1 MQISATNIPLEKN
14 GLNCL
19 RRNYQQNIIQL
30 TLLLEKS
37 CCNYTFPLTETTLKF
52 TYPEKTAWIGGTIGI
67 IGDNSII
74 GVDQE
79 KSLGLSQESTWNGL
93 YQHRPTQTG
102 VRKCL
107 VGPTLQKR
115 YFNLGE
121 SSKKSCSFLPSKLHQ
136 NSKCDR
142 HVIWS
147 EMGHIRN
154 KTKEKQID
162 FNVQT

>member
-67 IGDNSII
+67 TGD
-74 GVDQE
+74 
-79 KSLGLSQESTWNGL
+79 KSKVMNTIAA
-93 YQHRPTQTG
+93 
-102 VRKCL
+102 VL
-107 VGPTLQKR
+107 VLPQRLRWHTR
-115 YFNLGE
+115 MDW
-121 SSKKSCSFLPSKLHQ
+121 SFLLLISPIKHQGQCFPLLLIYPSAKFRI
-136 NSKCDR
+136 STPKP
-142 HVIWS
+142 I
-147 EMGHIRN
+147 
-154 KTKEKQID
+154 
-162 FNVQT
+162 F